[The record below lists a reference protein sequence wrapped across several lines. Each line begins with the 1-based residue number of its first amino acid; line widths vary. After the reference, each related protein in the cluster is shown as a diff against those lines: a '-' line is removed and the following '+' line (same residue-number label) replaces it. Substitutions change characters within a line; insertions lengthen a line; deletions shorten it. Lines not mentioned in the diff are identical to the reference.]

1 MLLRLLILSTLLLLT
16 ACATVQKPVQT
27 TQCPTPP
34 ELLLDAPERDWLG
47 QMQNFLRGLL
57 PTQPDSKP
65 NTTPAKQDTK
75 L

>member
-1 MLLRLLILSTLLLLT
+1 MLLRLLMLSTMLLLT
-16 ACATVQKPVQT
+16 ACATAPKSVQME
-27 TQCPTPP
+27 CPKVPTM
-34 ELLLDAPERDWLG
+34 LWDAPERDWQD